1 MLVNT
6 SRSSL
11 ALVLS
16 YEALYNSC
24 HRFMALE
31 QGTPAEQKF
40 FRGRIKNAKRFVAV
54 TNSGGS
60 FDFCPGAYVAF
71 HDRKTL
77 EQWEALGE
85 KVYRGR
91 GRAYLDQ
98 VLVQDRVESGSANYT
113 NMVEAF
119 QRFCDDRSIVPSKH
133 TDPLG
138 FWALSKT
145 TGDFPAV
152 ATTSDKTDHWTDKE
166 FEAAVKGY
174 LEMLALEKAGITY
187 NKNNVLLRLLELE
200 GKLSNRTL
208 ASLNFRM
215 RNISAILDELSYSY
229 IKGYTPARHVGPAGK
244 ERITFYL
251 EALGHIDTGIYLPT
265 SDIGVLEE
273 RAEKLKEHE
282 FSAPPTGNSQPART
296 ERTATAYERLATV
309 VTYVRQQ
316 AAGHCESCDSVAPF
330 VTFGGE
336 LFLEVHHIRTLAD
349 GGSDTISNAVALC
362 PNCHRR
368 LHHGADRDVVKENL
382 YHKIGRLVRE

>member
-1 MLVNT
+1 MDNM
-6 SRSSL
+6 SNSSM
-11 ALVLS
+11 ALVAS
-16 YEALYNSC
+16 YEDLHAGFR
-24 HRFMALE
+24 RFMALE
-31 QGTPAEQKF
+31 KGTPAEQKF

-54 TNSGGS
+54 ANPDGG

-113 NMVEAF
+113 TMVEAF
-119 QRFCDDRSIVPSKH
+119 QKFCEDRAIEPSKH

-138 FWALSKT
+138 FWVLSKT

-152 ATTSDKTDHWTDKE
+152 ATTSDETDHWTDKE

-187 NKNNVLLRLLELE
+187 NKNNVLLRLLEDE
-200 GKLSNRTL
+200 LSNRTL
-208 ASLNFRM
+208 ASLSFRM
-215 RNISAILDELSYSY
+215 RNISAILDELSYPY

-244 ERITFYL
+244 EKITFYL
-251 EALGHIDTGIYLPT
+251 EALGHVDTGIYQPT
-265 SDIGVLEE
+265 SDVSVLEE

-282 FSAPPTGNSQPART
+282 FITPPTGNSQPART

-316 AAGHCESCDSVAPF
+316 AAGHCESCDSAAPF
-330 VTFGGE
+330 VTFAGE
-336 LFLEVHHIRTLAD
+336 PFLEVHHIRTLAD

-382 YHKIGRLVRE
+382 YHKIGRLIRE